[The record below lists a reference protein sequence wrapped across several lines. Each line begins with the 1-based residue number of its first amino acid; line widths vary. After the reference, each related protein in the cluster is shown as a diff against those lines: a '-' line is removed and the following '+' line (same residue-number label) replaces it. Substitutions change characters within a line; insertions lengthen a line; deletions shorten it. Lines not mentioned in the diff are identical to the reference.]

1 MIDDILSQVILT
13 NPRLRQAETAFTEG
27 RLNEAPRRVEQQ
39 GVRNHRAGQLLLT
52 KIVDALVERSRE
64 HLRAGRL
71 QQANVDCEETKKLA
85 AEKPSSSEL
94 SSKTTSAKQ
103 DTQKKTVRKQPV
115 AAEVGREIARG
126 VLDLGEKPL
135 RGSKRMERRLSATDT
150 SLQHL
155 LPTASEEA
163 A

>member
-1 MIDDILSQVILT
+1 M
-13 NPRLRQAETAFTEG
+13 
-27 RLNEAPRRVEQQ
+27 QQ
-39 GVRNHRAGQLLLT
+39 
-52 KIVDALVERSRE
+52 
-64 HLRAGRL
+64 
-71 QQANVDCEETKKLA
+71 
-85 AEKPSSSEL
+85 
-94 SSKTTSAKQ
+94 
-103 DTQKKTVRKQPV
+103 V

-135 RGSKRMERRLSATDT
+135 RGSKRMERRLSVADT